1 MAVLLAVFDKGR
13 LCCLPAVVLTV
24 CSQVIQVVITL
35 ALFMRTV
42 SITGQCTCRCGGPCR
57 VFLLR
62 LLIYLF
68 LPVPL
73 ISSDVLN

>member
-24 CSQVIQVVITL
+24 CSQVIQVVITP

-42 SITGQCTCRCGGPCR
+42 SITGQRTCRCGGHVAFFFF
-57 VFLLR
+57 VF
-62 LLIYLF
+62 
-68 LPVPL
+68 
-73 ISSDVLN
+73 